1 MTNIKFCARI
11 KILQA
16 KNLVLQ
22 LEVGKMK
29 KNIAIIVVEVLAII
43 VLSFFEG
50 MRFQLLA
57 CFMGICLGISIYNL
71 ISQVSIANRKY
82 RIFKRFYREFVF
94 AKNNSNGFNEPIQ
107 ESANVVL
114 RAQKE
119 INHYE
124 RYLTKKKADEIAM
137 MSEQAKKSIQ

>member
-1 MTNIKFCARI
+1 
-11 KILQA
+11 
-16 KNLVLQ
+16 
-22 LEVGKMK
+22 MK